1 MRVPDDF
8 DVYCYLVYNPV
19 RTFVLGVQRYEKTIR
34 TSEVLRKKCGIRG
47 KIDFRHVK
55 SA

>member
-19 RTFVLGVQRYEKTIR
+19 RTFVFGVQRYEKNYKNER
-34 TSEVLRKKCGIRG
+34 GFEKK
-47 KIDFRHVK
+47 
-55 SA
+55 A